1 MAVAEGALPPEELT
15 GAHVVPEPAGEPPSG
30 GGRGAGFVGLLR
42 SMPWPARLAALWLFL
57 IVFGAIFA
65 GFLPL
70 QDPNVGITA
79 GNRPNLSPSLEHL
92 LGTDNNSRDI
102 FARLIYGARVS
113 LTVSAT
119 AVGFGLVFGGFFG
132 ALVGYVR
139 GKTETVVMAIIDVIL
154 AFPGLVLLLGL
165 IAFLQSASLFAIS
178 IVIGFLSI
186 PPYTRVSRANTLSIA
201 RREFVTAARAI
212 GTRRTTILFR
222 EVIPNVL
229 PSLIAYALVASA
241 AIIVLEGSLAFLGL
255 SVQPPT
261 ATWGAMINEGRQN
274 MKQNLLPVV
283 FPSLAML
290 FTVLSLNTVG
300 DWLRKRNA
308 HRSAAL

>member
-1 MAVAEGALPPEELT
+1 MALAEGAPPPDDVT
-15 GAHVVPEPAGEPPSG
+15 GQEPPTDDPVEARRVLRS
-30 GGRGAGFVGLLR
+30 GFVR
-42 SMPWPARLAALWLFL
+42 SMPWSARIAVLWMLF
-57 IVFGAIFA
+57 IVLSAVFA
-65 GFLPL
+65 DVLPL
-70 QDPNVGITA
+70 QNPNVGITA
-79 GNRPNLSPSLEHL
+79 GNRPNLSPSAEHL
-92 LGTDNNSRDI
+92 LGTDNNSRDL

-132 ALVGYVR
+132 AMVGYVR
-139 GKTETVVMAIIDVIL
+139 GKTETVVMATIDVIL
-154 AFPGLVLLLGL
+154 AFPGLVLLLAL

-178 IVIGFLSI
+178 LVIGFLSI

-201 RREFVTAARAI
+201 RREFVTAAEAI

-222 EVIPNVL
+222 EIIPNVL
-229 PSLIAYALVASA
+229 PSLVAYALVASA

-274 MKQNLLPVV
+274 MKQNLLPVI

-290 FTVLSLNTVG
+290 FTVLSLNTIG
-300 DWLRKRNA
+300 DWMRKRNA
-308 HRSAAL
+308 YRSAAL

>member
-1 MAVAEGALPPEELT
+1 MALAEGAPPPDELS
-15 GAHVVPEPAGEPPSG
+15 GLEPPIDEPDEA
-30 GGRGAGFVGLLR
+30 GRARRLGFLR
-42 SMPWPARLAALWLFL
+42 SMPWSARIALVWLLF
-57 IVFGAIFA
+57 IVLGAVFA
-65 GFLPL
+65 DVLPL
-70 QDPNVGITA
+70 QNPNVGITA
-79 GNRPNLSPSLEHL
+79 GNRPNLSPSAEHL
-92 LGTDNNSRDI
+92 LGTDNNSRDL

-119 AVGFGLVFGGFFG
+119 AVGFGLIFGGFFG

-139 GKTETVVMAIIDVIL
+139 GRTETIVMATIDVIL

-178 IVIGFLSI
+178 LVIGFLSI

-222 EVIPNVL
+222 EIIPNVL

-274 MKQNLLPVV
+274 MKQNLLPVI

-290 FTVLSLNTVG
+290 FTVLSLNTIG
-300 DWLRKRNA
+300 DWMRKRNA
-308 HRSAAL
+308 YRSAAL

>member
-1 MAVAEGALPPEELT
+1 MTITERNNPAHESVTVAPIPPVHQAT
-15 GAHVVPEPAGEPPSG
+15 RRRRAMGVV
-30 GGRGAGFVGLLR
+30 R
-42 SMPWPARLAALWLFL
+42 SMPWAARLAALWLMT
-57 IVFGAIFA
+57 IVLGAILA
-65 GFLPL
+65 GVLPL
-70 QDPNVGITA
+70 QDPNVGITV
-79 GNRPNLSPSLEHL
+79 GNRPNESPSLEHW

-113 LTVSAT
+113 LTVSAV
-119 AVGFGLVFGGFFG
+119 AVGFGLIIGGFFG
-132 ALVGYVR
+132 SLVGYVR
-139 GKTETVVMAIIDVIL
+139 GKTETIVMATIDVIL

-201 RREFVTAARAI
+201 SREFVTAARAI
-212 GTRRTTILFR
+212 GTKRTTILFR
-222 EVIPNVL
+222 EIIPNVL

-241 AIIVLEGSLAFLGL
+241 AIIVLEGALAFLGL

-274 MKQNLLPVV
+274 MKVNLLPVI
-283 FPSLAML
+283 FPSLAMV

-300 DWLRKRNA
+300 DWLRKRGA
-308 HRSAAL
+308 YRSAAV

>member
-1 MAVAEGALPPEELT
+1 MTITERNNPAHESVTVAPIPPVHQVT
-15 GAHVVPEPAGEPPSG
+15 RRRRAAGVV
-30 GGRGAGFVGLLR
+30 R
-42 SMPWPARLAALWLFL
+42 SMPWAARLAALWLIL
-57 IVFGAIFA
+57 IVFGAILA
-65 GFLPL
+65 GVLPL
-70 QDPNVGITA
+70 QDPNVGITV
-79 GNRPNLSPSLEHL
+79 GNRPNESPSLEHW

-113 LTVSAT
+113 LTVSAV
-119 AVGFGLVFGGFFG
+119 AVAFGLVIGGFFG
-132 ALVGYVR
+132 SLVGYVR
-139 GKTETVVMAIIDVIL
+139 GKTETVVMATIDVIL

-178 IVIGFLSI
+178 LVIGFLSI

-201 RREFVTAARAI
+201 NREFVTAARAI
-212 GTRRTTILFR
+212 GTKRTTILFR
-222 EVIPNVL
+222 EIIPNVL

-274 MKQNLLPVV
+274 MKVNLLPVI
-283 FPSLAML
+283 FPSLAMV
-290 FTVLSLNTVG
+290 FTVLSLNTIG
-300 DWLRKRNA
+300 DWLRKRGA
-308 HRSAAL
+308 YRSAAL

>member
-1 MAVAEGALPPEELT
+1 MALAEGAPPPDEIT
-15 GAHVVPEPAGEPPSG
+15 GGQTRPDEPVEPERPS
-30 GGRGAGFVGLLR
+30 RFRILR
-42 SMPWPARLAALWLFL
+42 TMPWPARLAVLWLAF
-57 IVFGAIFA
+57 IVLSAAFA
-65 GFLPL
+65 DVLPL
-70 QDPNVGITA
+70 QDPNVGITV
-79 GNRPNLSPSLEHL
+79 GNRPSLPPSTEHL
-92 LGTDNNSRDI
+92 LGTDNNSRDL

-132 ALVGYVR
+132 AMVGYVR
-139 GKTETVVMAIIDVIL
+139 GKTETVVMATIDVIL
-154 AFPGLVLLLGL
+154 AFPGLVLLLAL

-178 IVIGFLSI
+178 VVIGFLSI

-201 RREFVTAARAI
+201 RREFVTAAEAI

-222 EVIPNVL
+222 EIIPNVL

-308 HRSAAL
+308 YRSAAL

>member
-1 MAVAEGALPPEELT
+1 MALAEGAPPPDELSGLERPPEE
-15 GAHVVPEPAGEPPSG
+15 PGEAS
-30 GGRGAGFVGLLR
+30 RARRSGFVR
-42 SMPWPARLAALWLFL
+42 SMPWTARIAVLWLLF
-57 IVFGAIFA
+57 IVLSAVFA
-65 GFLPL
+65 DVLPL

-79 GNRPNLSPSLEHL
+79 GNRPNGSPSAEHL
-92 LGTDNNSRDI
+92 LGTDNNSRDL

-113 LTVSAT
+113 LTVSGT
-119 AVGFGLVFGGFFG
+119 AVAFGLIFGGFFG

-139 GKTETVVMAIIDVIL
+139 GRTETIVMAAIDVIL

-178 IVIGFLSI
+178 VVIGFLSI

-201 RREFVTAARAI
+201 RREFVTAAQAI

-222 EVIPNVL
+222 EIIPNVL

-290 FTVLSLNTVG
+290 FTVLSLNTIG

-308 HRSAAL
+308 YRSAAL

>member
-1 MAVAEGALPPEELT
+1 MALAEGAPPPDELS
-15 GAHVVPEPAGEPPSG
+15 GVERPPDDPDQPA
-30 GGRGAGFVGLLR
+30 RARRFGFLR
-42 SMPWPARLAALWLFL
+42 SMPWSARIALLWMLF
-57 IVFGAIFA
+57 IVLSAVFA
-65 GFLPL
+65 DVLPL

-79 GNRPNLSPSLEHL
+79 GNRPNLSPSGDHL
-92 LGTDNNSRDI
+92 LGTDNNSRDL

-132 ALVGYVR
+132 AMVGYVR
-139 GKTETVVMAIIDVIL
+139 GKTETVVMATIDVIL
-154 AFPGLVLLLGL
+154 AFPGLVLLLAL

-178 IVIGFLSI
+178 LVIGFLSI

-201 RREFVTAARAI
+201 RREFVTAAEAI

-222 EVIPNVL
+222 EIIPNVL

-274 MKQNLLPVV
+274 MKQNLLPVI

-290 FTVLSLNTVG
+290 FTVLSLNTIG
-300 DWLRKRNA
+300 DWMRKRNA
-308 HRSAAL
+308 YRSAAL

>member
-1 MAVAEGALPPEELT
+1 MTITERNNPPHESVTVAPIPPVHRVT
-15 GAHVVPEPAGEPPSG
+15 RRRRAMGVV
-30 GGRGAGFVGLLR
+30 R
-42 SMPWPARLAALWLFL
+42 SMPWAARLAALWLVL
-57 IVFGAIFA
+57 IVLGAILA
-65 GFLPL
+65 GVLPL
-70 QDPNVGITA
+70 QDPNVGITV
-79 GNRPNLSPSLEHL
+79 GNRPNESPSLEHW

-113 LTVSAT
+113 LTVSAV
-119 AVGFGLVFGGFFG
+119 AVAFGLIIGGFFG
-132 ALVGYVR
+132 SLVGYVR
-139 GKTETVVMAIIDVIL
+139 GKTETFVMATIDVIL

-201 RREFVTAARAI
+201 NREFVTAARAI
-212 GTRRTTILFR
+212 GTRRTTILFK
-222 EVIPNVL
+222 EIIPNVL

-274 MKQNLLPVV
+274 MKVNLLPVI
-283 FPSLAML
+283 FPSLAMV
-290 FTVLSLNTVG
+290 FTVLSLNTIG
-300 DWLRKRNA
+300 DWLRKRGA
-308 HRSAAL
+308 YRSAAL

>member
-1 MAVAEGALPPEELT
+1 MALAEGAPPPDEISGRERPPDEP
-15 GAHVVPEPAGEPPSG
+15 VEPERA
-30 GGRGAGFVGLLR
+30 RRLGFLR
-42 SMPWPARLAALWLFL
+42 TMPWPARIAVLWL
-57 IVFGAIFA
+57 VFIIFSAIFA
-65 GFLPL
+65 DVLPL
-70 QDPNVGITA
+70 QDPNVGITV
-79 GNRPNLSPSLEHL
+79 GNRPNESPSLEHL
-92 LGTDNNSRDI
+92 LGTDANSRDL

-113 LTVSAT
+113 LTVAAT

-139 GKTETVVMAIIDVIL
+139 GKTETVVMATIDVIL
-154 AFPGLVLLLGL
+154 AFPGLVLLLAL

-178 IVIGFLSI
+178 LVIGFLSI

-201 RREFVTAARAI
+201 RREFVTAAQAI
-212 GTRRTTILFR
+212 GTRKTTILFR
-222 EVIPNVL
+222 EIIPNVL

-300 DWLRKRNA
+300 DWMRKRNA
-308 HRSAAL
+308 YRSAAL

>member
-1 MAVAEGALPPEELT
+1 MALAEGAPPPDELT
-15 GAHVVPEPAGEPPSG
+15 GRERRPDEPSVPDRP
-30 GGRGAGFVGLLR
+30 GRFRILR
-42 SMPWPARLAALWLFL
+42 SMPWPARIALLWLVF
-57 IVFGAIFA
+57 IVFSAVFA
-65 GFLPL
+65 DVLPF
-70 QDPNVGITA
+70 QDPNTGITV
-79 GNRPNLSPSLEHL
+79 GNRPNLSPSAEHL
-92 LGTDNNSRDI
+92 LGTDANSRDL
-102 FARLIYGARVS
+102 FSRLIYGARVS

-119 AVGFGLVFGGFFG
+119 AVAFGLIFGGFFG
-132 ALVGYVR
+132 AMVGYVR
-139 GKTETVVMAIIDVIL
+139 GKTETVVMATIDVIL
-154 AFPGLVLLLGL
+154 AFPGLVLLLAL

-178 IVIGFLSI
+178 LVIGFLSI

-201 RREFVTAARAI
+201 RREFVTAAEAI

-300 DWLRKRNA
+300 DWMRKRNA
-308 HRSAAL
+308 YRSAAL

>member
-1 MAVAEGALPPEELT
+1 MVLAEGAPPPPEVT
-15 GAHVVPEPAGEPPSG
+15 GAPDKPQGEAATERAP
-30 GGRGAGFVGLLR
+30 GRGRRLVRFVR
-42 SMPWPARLAALWLFL
+42 DMPWPARFAALWLVL

-65 GFLPL
+65 DLLPL
-70 QDPNVGITA
+70 QNPNVGITV
-79 GNRPNLSPSLEHL
+79 GNRPNESPSLEHF

-119 AVGFGLVFGGFFG
+119 AVGFGLIFGGFFG

-139 GKTETVVMAIIDVIL
+139 GKTESVVMAAIDVIL
-154 AFPGLVLLLGL
+154 AFPGLVLLLAL

-178 IVIGFLSI
+178 LVIGFLSI

-201 RREFVTAARAI
+201 NREFVTAARAI

-222 EVIPNVL
+222 EIIPNVL

-274 MKQNLLPVV
+274 MKQTLLPVV
-283 FPSLAML
+283 FPALAML

>member
-1 MAVAEGALPPEELT
+1 MALAEGAPPPDELSGRERPLEEPEEPKRARRL
-15 GAHVVPEPAGEPPSG
+15 
-30 GGRGAGFVGLLR
+30 GFLR
-42 SMPWPARLAALWLFL
+42 SMPWTARIALVWMLF
-57 IVFGAIFA
+57 IVLSAVFA
-65 GFLPL
+65 DVLPL
-70 QDPNVGITA
+70 QDPNVGITV
-79 GNRPNLSPSLEHL
+79 GNRPNQPPSADNL
-92 LGTDNNSRDI
+92 LGTDANSRDL

-119 AVGFGLVFGGFFG
+119 AVGFGLIFGGFFG
-132 ALVGYVR
+132 ALVGYIR
-139 GKTETVVMAIIDVIL
+139 GKTETVVMATIDVIL

-165 IAFLQSASLFAIS
+165 IAFLQSASLLAIS
-178 IVIGFLSI
+178 LVIGFLSI

-201 RREFVTAARAI
+201 RREFVTAAQAI

-222 EVIPNVL
+222 EIIPNVL
-229 PSLIAYALVASA
+229 PSLVAYALVASA

-290 FTVLSLNTVG
+290 FTVLSLNTIG
-300 DWLRKRNA
+300 DWMRKRNA
-308 HRSAAL
+308 YRSAAL

>member
-1 MAVAEGALPPEELT
+1 MALAEGAPPPDEVTGHEPPPEE
-15 GAHVVPEPAGEPPSG
+15 PG
-30 GGRGAGFVGLLR
+30 GKPRVRRGGFLR
-42 SMPWPARLAALWLFL
+42 SMPWTSRIAVLWLLF
-57 IVFGAIFA
+57 IVLGAVFA
-65 GFLPL
+65 DVLPL

-79 GNRPNLSPSLEHL
+79 GNRPNLSPSGEHL

-113 LTVSAT
+113 LTVAAT
-119 AVGFGLVFGGFFG
+119 AVGFGLIFGGFFG

-139 GKTETVVMAIIDVIL
+139 GKTETVVMATIDVIL

-178 IVIGFLSI
+178 LVIGFLSI

-201 RREFVTAARAI
+201 RREFVTAAQAI

-222 EVIPNVL
+222 EIIPNVL

-290 FTVLSLNTVG
+290 FTVLSLNTIG
-300 DWLRKRNA
+300 DWMRKRSA
-308 HRSAAL
+308 YRSAAL

>member
-1 MAVAEGALPPEELT
+1 MVLAEGAPPPPEVT
-15 GAHVVPEPAGEPPSG
+15 GAPDKPQADALIRPPKR
-30 GGRGAGFVGLLR
+30 GRGFLR
-42 SMPWPARLAALWLFL
+42 VLKSMPWPARLATLWLFL
-57 IVFGAIFA
+57 IVFGAVLA
-65 GFLPL
+65 GVLPL

-79 GNRPNLSPSLEHL
+79 GNRPNLSPSLEHWF
-92 LGTDNNSRDI
+92 GTDNNSRDI
-102 FARLIYGARVS
+102 FSRLIYGARVS

-119 AVGFGLVFGGFFG
+119 AVAFGLIIGGFFG

-139 GKTETVVMAIIDVIL
+139 GKTETVVMAAIDVIL

-178 IVIGFLSI
+178 LVIGFLSI

-201 RREFVTAARAI
+201 NREFVTAARAI

-241 AIIVLEGSLAFLGL
+241 FIIVLEGSLAFLGL

-274 MKQNLLPVV
+274 MKQNLWPVV

-290 FTVLSLNTVG
+290 FTVLSLNTIG
-300 DWLRKRNA
+300 DWLRKRGA
-308 HRSAAL
+308 HRAAAL